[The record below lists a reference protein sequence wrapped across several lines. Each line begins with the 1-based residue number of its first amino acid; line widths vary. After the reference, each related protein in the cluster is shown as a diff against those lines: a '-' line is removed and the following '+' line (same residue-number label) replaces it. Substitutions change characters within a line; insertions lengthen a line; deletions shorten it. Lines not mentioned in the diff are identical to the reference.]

1 MGEAH
6 HSPTKYVLFLK
17 SDNDTYDN
25 YLQATSVS
33 IRRDER
39 GNPLVASVQCYST
52 QEGGETLP
60 FMSNNIKRTQ
70 WGGETVPVVS
80 M

>member
-1 MGEAH
+1 MRGTAEAWGMGEAH

-33 IRRDER
+33 IRRDEEGFPPRHVCSMLFDARGR
-39 GNPLVASVQCYST
+39 GNPSFRV
-52 QEGGETLP
+52 
-60 FMSNNIKRTQ
+60 K
-70 WGGETVPVVS
+70 
-80 M
+80 